1 MWVNLFARNRMAS
14 DSLALSYIPPT
25 IVDGSVVIQLDPT
38 ETGKEAD
45 KWKHSLIVAVIG
57 EIPRYNHMKRFISQN
72 WTTTC
77 SDLFWHDR
85 GYYIAKFKEGED
97 LKEFLYRGPYTISN
111 RPIILKRWSPDAEF
125 DATFL
130 KEIPLWVSFSNL
142 HMIY

>member
-1 MWVNLFARNRMAS
+1 MAS

-57 EIPRYNHMKRFISQN
+57 EIP
-72 WTTTC
+72 
-77 SDLFWHDR
+77 R

-130 KEIPLWVSFSNL
+130 KEIPLWVSFPNL